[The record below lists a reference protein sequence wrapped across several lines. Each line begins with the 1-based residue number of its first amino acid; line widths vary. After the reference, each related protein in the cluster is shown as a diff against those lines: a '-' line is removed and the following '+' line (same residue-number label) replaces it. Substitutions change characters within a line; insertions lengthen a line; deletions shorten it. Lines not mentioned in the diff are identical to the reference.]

1 MTMVVDMPEPV
12 ITAGAISTTTATST
26 FSVGLATLFVG
37 WFGSAGAEVMMIIL
51 AAVTGCSIG
60 LSGQK
65 KSYGE
70 SIIFTVKGVLVSVVL
85 AQIISMV
92 TVHYIPM
99 LNSPY
104 LPSVVAFI
112 LGFSVDKLP
121 SIINGLLGILVTG
134 LISMFNKLVVRL
146 ILLLP
151 MLSAVFNLNMLLANG
166 YTSTTLVV
174 VRELST
180 LILYIL
186 VALLLRGNRLLTNI
200 DTICERK
207 SPKCFK

>member
-134 LISMFNKLVVRL
+134 LISMFNKL
-146 ILLLP
+146 
-151 MLSAVFNLNMLLANG
+151 FN
-166 YTSTTLVV
+166 
-174 VRELST
+174 
-180 LILYIL
+180 
-186 VALLLRGNRLLTNI
+186 RGGN
-200 DTICERK
+200 K
-207 SPKCFK
+207 